1 MTISTSNRRWFLWGS
16 ALLILIIWKIA
27 SAIIAK
33 PIILPSPDAT
43 VRYVFILLQ
52 DREVWLA
59 ILRTLQRTLTAFCI
73 NLLAAG
79 VLGMGAGFF
88 EPFKLFL
95 APLVTV
101 LRSVP
106 TMGVILLSLIWF
118 SSEAAAVFVSSLI
131 VFPILYQAVLGGVE
145 SLDRQLMEMN
155 HLFRIPPLR
164 RLFHFYLPS
173 LRPSLLT
180 GVVSALGLSMKVMIS
195 AEVLSQPDRGI
206 GTMFQVERARLNTEG
221 VFAWSLL
228 VILMT
233 AGLDR
238 LLALVERKYRIENN
252 RSK

>member
-1 MTISTSNRRWFLWGS
+1 
-16 ALLILIIWKIA
+16 
-27 SAIIAK
+27 
-33 PIILPSPDAT
+33 
-43 VRYVFILLQ
+43 
-52 DREVWLA
+52 
-59 ILRTLQRTLTAFCI
+59 
-73 NLLAAG
+73 
-79 VLGMGAGFF
+79 MGAGFY
-88 EPFKLFL
+88 EPFKLFI

-101 LRSVP
+101 LRAVP

-145 SLDRQLMEMN
+145 SLDRQLLEMN
-155 HLFRIPPLR
+155 HLFRIPPPR

-173 LRPSLLT
+173 LRPSVLT

-195 AEVLSQPDRGI
+195 AEVLSQPDKGI

-238 LLALVERKYRIENN
+238 LLALLERKYRIENI
-252 RSK
+252 RSE